1 MIKQQNFLYEDD
13 LFNQQYKNPP
23 AKPKSNNKEEIK
35 EYIKKLTEFLKFHQ
49 YLYYIKNQPIISD
62 KTFDEKL
69 KELEE
74 LEKEYPEFALED
86 SPTHLIGSDLEQ
98 EFPKFEHKIPVLSLM
113 NTYTV
118 KEVLDW
124 AQKTGAKTFLVEWKV
139 DGATLVLYYE
149 NGILKHGVTR
159 GSGNIGDDVTP
170 NAKTIR
176 SIPLRLKEKIDL
188 IVRGEAYMTYSDFER
203 FNEEYGSIYANPRNL
218 TSGSLKHKKSKEVAK
233 RPLRWVA
240 FDGYIQ
246 NKNFTKD
253 SDTLK
258 YLEELGLPVF
268 QDNIVCSLNELEKTI
283 KEFEKKEKEL
293 DIPVDG
299 LVIKIDDREL
309 REKLGYTANSPRWAV
324 AYKFE
329 PDLARTRIIAI
340 ETFVGRT
347 GRITPRA
354 KLEPVKL
361 AGTTVS
367 YATLHNEDYI
377 KKLGIRIGAEV
388 LVSKRGEIIPAV
400 EEVIDPGDGPEYK
413 FPECCPSCNSKLVK
427 DKDSVDWFCPNPEC
441 DERLIQSLIFF
452 CGRKQMDIDGLG
464 EKTIRTLY
472 NKGFIKYIED
482 IYELP
487 KYKNELV
494 NLENFGEKSVNIIL
508 DGIESSKQK
517 EFRVVLPSLGLKEI
531 SFNVTDL
538 LIQNGYDSIDKIF
551 QLVNEKNAKEKL
563 MEIKGIGEE
572 IADAIITQFKDPRIV
587 ERINKLRKYGLQFEQ
602 KKADIDTNLKQIF
615 KDQVW
620 CVTGTFKHFKPR
632 EKALEEVLKRGG
644 KSTSSITSKT
654 THLLVGENPGSKL
667 DKAKKLGIKII
678 TEEEFIKLIKEN

>member
-1 MIKQQNFLYEDD
+1 MKKNQTIIEED
-13 LFNQQYKNPP
+13 LFYQLYKTPP
-23 AKPKSNNKEEIK
+23 EKPKSNTPEEIK

-62 KTFDEKL
+62 KTFDDKL

-74 LEKEYPEFALED
+74 LEKQYPEFALPD
-86 SPTHLIGSDLEQ
+86 SPTHLVGSDLEQ
-98 EFPKFEHKIPVLSLM
+98 EFPKFQHKIPVLSLT
-113 NTYTV
+113 NTYTI

-124 AQKTGAKTFLVEWKV
+124 AKKTGAESFIVEWKV

-149 NGILKHGVTR
+149 DGILKHGVTR
-159 GSGNIGDDVTP
+159 GTGNIGDDVTP

-176 SIPLRLKEKIDL
+176 SIPLNLKEKINL
-188 IVRGEAYMTYSDFER
+188 IVRGEAYMTYTDFER
-203 FNEEYGSIYANPRNL
+203 FNEEFGSIYANPRNL

-240 FDGYIQ
+240 FDGYLE
-246 NKNFTKD
+246 NKEFKYD
-253 SDTLK
+253 SEVLK
-258 YLEELGLPVF
+258 YLEYLGLPVF
-268 QDNIVCSLNELEKTI
+268 EDNVVCNINQLETTI
-283 KEFEKKEKEL
+283 EKFKDKEKNL

-299 LVIKIDDREL
+299 LVIKVNDRKL

-324 AYKFE
+324 AFKFE
-329 PDLARTRIIAI
+329 PDLARTRIIDI

-388 LVSKRGEIIPAV
+388 LISKRGDIIPAV

-413 FPECCPSCNSKLVK
+413 FPDKCPSCNTKLVK

-464 EKTIRTLY
+464 EKTIRTLF
-472 NKGFIKYIED
+472 NKGFIRYIED

-494 NLENFGEKSVNIIL
+494 KLENFGEKSVQIIL
-508 DGIESSKQK
+508 NGIEKSKQK
-517 EFRVVLPSLGLKEI
+517 EFRIVLPSLGLKEI
-531 SFNVTDL
+531 GFNVTDL
-538 LIQNGYDSIDKIF
+538 LIQNGYNSIDKIIE
-551 QLVNEKNAKEKL
+551 LVNQKDAKQKL
-563 MEIKGIGEE
+563 LSIKGIGEE
-572 IADAIITQFKDPRIV
+572 IADAIITQFKDPKIL
-587 ERINKLRKYGLQFEQ
+587 ERINKLKQYGLQFEQ
-602 KKADIDTNLKQIF
+602 KEIKIDSNVKPIF

-620 CVTGTFKHFKPR
+620 CVTGTLTHFKPR
-632 EKALEEVLKRGG
+632 EKALEEVIKRGG
-644 KSTSSITSKT
+644 KTSSTVTSKT

-667 DKAKKLGIKII
+667 EKAKKLNIKIV
-678 TEEEFIKLIKEN
+678 TEEEFIKLLNES